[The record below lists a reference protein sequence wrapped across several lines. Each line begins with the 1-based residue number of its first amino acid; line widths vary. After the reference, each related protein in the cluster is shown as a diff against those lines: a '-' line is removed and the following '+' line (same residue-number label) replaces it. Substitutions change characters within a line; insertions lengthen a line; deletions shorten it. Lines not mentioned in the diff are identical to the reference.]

1 MSDAPDK
8 KWNEIIILIG
18 GGLCLTAE
26 EAAAAIAAAAA
37 AARGSN
43 FQMLPLT
50 KFFSTARALGKN

>member
-26 EAAAAIAAAAA
+26 AAG

-50 KFFSTARALGKN
+50 KFFSTARALGKNYK

>member
-26 EAAAAIAAAAA
+26 AAAAA

-50 KFFSTARALGKN
+50 KFFFSTARALGKN